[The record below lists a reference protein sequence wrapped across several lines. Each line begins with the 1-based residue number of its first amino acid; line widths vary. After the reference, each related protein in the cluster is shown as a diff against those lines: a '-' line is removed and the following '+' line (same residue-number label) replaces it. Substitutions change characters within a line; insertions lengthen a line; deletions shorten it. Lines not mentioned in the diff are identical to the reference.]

1 MSDRGYNGWANKQTW
16 TVSLW
21 INNNPNTQAYWEEA
35 AQEMWDEDDPE
46 GSNRKLA
53 NRLKDEVLGDA
64 PLEGM
69 YGDLLYSSLA
79 KVDWDEIAG
88 HMLEDCK
95 V

>member
-1 MSDRGYNGWANKQTW
+1 MSKGYNGWANKQTW

-21 INNNPNTQAYWEEA
+21 INNDQNAQAYWLEA
-35 AQEMWDEDDPE
+35 AEEMWDEDDPE
-46 GSNRKLA
+46 GSTRKLA
-53 NRLKDEVLGDA
+53 NRLKDEILGDA

-79 KVDWDEIAG
+79 KVDWDEIADPL
-88 HMLEDCK
+88 MEDFK